1 MQKGHPLPPKPKLTK
16 EEIARA
22 ALELVREK
30 GEESL
35 TSRDVAAVL
44 GSSAR
49 PIFTAFESMAALK
62 ESVIQMA
69 EQIYN
74 DFQETVV
81 AENKYPT
88 YKSMGMAYIRFA
100 REEKNLFRL
109 LYMRDRTGEPIPP
122 NFDETILEQVKV
134 NTGFEGYLATLFQTE
149 MWVFIHGIASMHATT
164 YMNFSEEFISSMITD
179 AYQGLKRRQKENALK
194 NSHADKGD
202 KK

>member
-1 MQKGHPLPPKPKLTK
+1 MPPKPKFTK

-49 PIFTAFESMAALK
+49 PIFTAFESMSALK
-62 ESVIQMA
+62 EAVVKMA
-69 EQIYN
+69 EEIYN
-74 DFQETVV
+74 DFQQAVV
-81 AENKYPT
+81 DENKYPP
-88 YKSMGMAYIRFA
+88 YKSIGMAYIRFA
-100 REEKNLFRL
+100 KEEKNLFRL

-122 NFDETILEQVKV
+122 NFDETILEQVKE

-149 MWVFIHGIASMHATT
+149 IWMFIHGIASMQATT
-164 YMNFSEEFISSMITD
+164 YMDFSEDFISNILTD

-194 NSHADKGD
+194 KFHTDKED